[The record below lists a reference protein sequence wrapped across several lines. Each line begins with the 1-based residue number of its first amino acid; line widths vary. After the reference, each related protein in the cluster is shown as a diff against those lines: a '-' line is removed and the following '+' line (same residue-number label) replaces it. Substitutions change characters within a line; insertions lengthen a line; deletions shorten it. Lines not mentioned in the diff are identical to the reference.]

1 MSSLMDDRNDDVR
14 LPGRGSERR
23 STREEA
29 SYNEKEAD
37 REFTLSTGTVLGMF
51 FALALICAVFFG
63 FGYSMG
69 RKTGQATAEAAAG
82 NAASSESAADVA
94 ASKPS
99 PGAPAIQAIP
109 GYMSQAQADA
119 ANRNA
124 STQSFKAA
132 ATPKSADPTLVVVPT
147 TTPVSSKP
155 ARPLVASSAAP
166 AAIAAPIERRP
177 ESRQTVPAAV
187 PTSALSAAVASGST
201 TYVQIAAVSHQED
214 AEVLISALKRRGY
227 SVVGR
232 PGDSDKLIHVQVG
245 PFATKAA
252 ADAMRQRLL
261 GDGYNAIVKQ

>member
-1 MSSLMDDRNDDVR
+1 MDDRNDDVR

-23 STREEA
+23 ATRDES
-29 SYNEKEAD
+29 SYSEREAD
-37 REFTLSTGTVLGMF
+37 REFTLSTGTVLAMF

-69 RKTGQATAEAAAG
+69 RKSGQATAEAAAG
-82 NAASSESAADVA
+82 AAASSDVTADVA

-124 STQSFKAA
+124 SSQAYKPA
-132 ATPKSADPTLVVVPT
+132 ATVKNTDPSLVVVPT
-147 TTPVSSKP
+147 TTPIASKP
-155 ARPLVASSAAP
+155 AHPTAMVPATPSTVASVDHK
-166 AAIAAPIERRP
+166 P
-177 ESRQTVPAAV
+177 ESRAAVVPSAV
-187 PTSALSAAVASGST
+187 PTSVLSAAVAGSGAS
-201 TYVQIAAVSHQED
+201 YVQIAAVSHRED
-214 AEVLISALKRRGY
+214 ADVLISALKRRGY

-232 PGDSDKLIHVQVG
+232 PGDADKLIHVQVG
-245 PFATKAA
+245 PFATRKD
-252 ADAMRQRLL
+252 ADAMRQKLL